1 MQTHGEAHRRKI
13 FGGIALITAPLALG
27 LAYLVGPATRS
38 DATQQMEELVA
49 SGGRVEAGMILYL
62 AALVLFVFAVF
73 ALVHLLRAERPWL
86 GQLGGV
92 LAVTGLLL
100 TGVMNGAYLTLFE
113 AAKVDIA
120 SAVTLMENLESNIV
134 MIIIFAGAIAAT
146 VGFLV
151 LAVGLILARTAPAW
165 SGLLL
170 GAGMITELI
179 GSFASSDLIAL
190 IGIAAVFVALAP
202 LGYVMITEPDESW
215 ESPVHFEG
223 FFRPVGTH

>member
-1 MQTHGEAHRRKI
+1 
-13 FGGIALITAPLALG
+13 
-27 LAYLVGPATRS
+27 
-38 DATQQMEELVA
+38 MEELVA

-73 ALVHLLRAERPWL
+73 ALAHLLRAERPWL

-92 LAVTGLLL
+92 PAVTGLLL

-113 AAKVDIA
+113 AAKVDVA
-120 SAVTLMENLESNIV
+120 SAVTLMENLESNTVTIV
-134 MIIIFAGAIAAT
+134 IFAGTIAAT
-146 VGFLV
+146 VGFLA
-151 LAVGLILARTAPAW
+151 LAAGLVLARTAPAW

-170 GAGMITELI
+170 GAGAITELI

-202 LGYVMITEPDESW
+202 LGYVMITEPDEAW
-215 ESPVHFEG
+215 EIRLLSI
-223 FFRPVGTH
+223 